1 AAASQPDSR
10 LEGPRLLPPDPTP
23 NRHTCRGVNQ
33 KKTTPRTPPVKNGL
47 GRHPVPQLHD
57 PLAQLLLRLERRVD
71 LLALAMPA
79 FHRKV
84 KLRGL
89 QSRDLQIT
97 AQSRATEHLQPLL
110 QALPRAGQDRHL
122 VGQDRALSRGR
133 LLPHLIE
140 QVLPLIP

>member
-57 PLAQLLLRLERRVD
+57 PFAQLLLRLDRRVD
-71 LLALAMPA
+71 LLTLAMPA
-79 FHRKV
+79 FHRQV
-84 KLRGL
+84 QLRCL
-89 QSRDLQIT
+89 QSRNLQIT
-97 AQSRATEHLQPLL
+97 AYPSATQRLEALL

-122 VGQDRALSRGR
+122 VGQDRALSC
-133 LLPHLIE
+133 
-140 QVLPLIP
+140 